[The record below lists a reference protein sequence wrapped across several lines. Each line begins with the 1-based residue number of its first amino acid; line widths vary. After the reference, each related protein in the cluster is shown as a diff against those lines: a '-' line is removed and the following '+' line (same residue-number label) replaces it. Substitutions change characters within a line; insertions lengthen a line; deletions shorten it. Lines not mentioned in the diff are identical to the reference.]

1 METLSEEEQNE
12 LKKFMSSDKKIEL
25 KDIIY
30 DIPSSLEESPRDAS
44 SKILNNISSNIPFLI
59 GGSADLFAANKTYIK
74 EGGDFSYDDYN
85 GKNIFFGVREHA
97 MGAIINGLALS
108 GFRPYASTFLAFSDY
123 FIL

>member
-1 METLSEEEQNE
+1 MQKN
-12 LKKFMSSDKKIEL
+12 LK
-25 KDIIY
+25 
-30 DIPSSLEESPRDAS
+30 
-44 SKILNNISSNIPFLI
+44 
-59 GGSADLFAANKTYIK
+59 NKTYIK

-123 FIL
+123 LKPAMRLACMMKLPNIYIYTHDSISVGEDGPTH